1 MDYDWTLCKD
11 DWGREQRLRDIRNLL
26 IHNKLEMGRTVAYR
40 QSGWSCYPMI
50 HSNDLCYFQ
59 PVYHDPGNAKVGD
72 IVFCLVEPG
81 PRYYAH
87 QVKTITCTWYDKTKR
102 TEQCYTISNL
112 KGRENGWCFIDQ
124 IYGKMYRIMH

>member
-1 MDYDWTLCKD
+1 
-11 DWGREQRLRDIRNLL
+11 
-26 IHNKLEMGRTVAYR
+26 MGKTVAYR

-59 PVYHDPGNAKVGD
+59 PVYHDPGNVKVGD